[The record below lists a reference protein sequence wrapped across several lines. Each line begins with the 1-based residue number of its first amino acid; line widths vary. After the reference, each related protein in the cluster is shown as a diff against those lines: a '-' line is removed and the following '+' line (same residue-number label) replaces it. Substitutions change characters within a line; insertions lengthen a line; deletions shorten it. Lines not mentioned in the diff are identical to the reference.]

1 MGINQIMYQ
10 IDVTPDLMELDDVK
24 TVWMKIDKQER
35 KLKMHGDLLYDM

>member
-35 KLKMHGDLLYDM
+35 KLKMHEDLLYDM